1 MTENKET
8 KDTLKI
14 KSWIGTDESGK
25 GDYFGPLVVAA
36 VHVDSKTAAALS
48 DIGVKDCKKVSD
60 KKVKQLAMQIK
71 KVTEHN
77 VVMIGNAK
85 YNELYTKFNNLN
97 TMLAWA
103 HARAIEN
110 VLDKTDCKYVLTD
123 KFADSKV
130 LLKSL
135 MKKGKDIKLEQRTKA
150 EDDIAVA
157 AASIL
162 ARAAFLYG
170 IEKLSTEANMPLSK
184 GASAQVLEQ
193 AKAYVEKYGANSLGK
208 IAKLHFKSTK
218 TVLGQK

>member
-1 MTENKET
+1 MKNNTE
-8 KDTLKI
+8 I

-36 VHVDSKTAAALS
+36 VHVDSKIAIALS
-48 DIGVKDCKKVSD
+48 ELGVKDCKKITD
-60 KKVKQLAMQIK
+60 KKARALAMEIK
-71 KVTEHN
+71 KITAHD
-77 VVMIGNAK
+77 VVMIGNLK
-85 YNELYTKFNNLN
+85 YNELYNKFNNLN
-97 TMLAWA
+97 TLLGWA

-110 VLDKTDCKYVLTD
+110 VLEKTDCKYVLTD

-130 LLKSL
+130 MLNSL
-135 MKKGKDIKLEQRTKA
+135 MKKGKEIKLEQRTKA

-170 IEKLSTEANMPLSK
+170 MEKLAKEAGMPLSK
-184 GASAQVLEQ
+184 GASSQVLEQ
-193 AKAYVEKYGANSLGK
+193 AKTYVEKFGANSLGK